1 MTITISRSHWKAV
14 GLVFTSL
21 VAPLTIKYMDGGPAE
36 AAAPVAPVPAAVLP
50 ELTPATTRVVATGSG
65 PTPEAAFQNAVDAAL
80 QQSAAAEV
88 STADWG
94 RYGPTYLA
102 SLRRNGGGVL
112 RGWRELSSVT
122 ERHLTGRVYK
132 SEVVVDVDAAAL
144 RDRLRLTKP

>member
-14 GLVFTSL
+14 GLIFTSL
-21 VAPLTIKYMDGGPAE
+21 VAPLTIKYMDSPAE
-36 AAAPVAPVPAAVLP
+36 AAAPVPAPTPVAVLP
-50 ELTPATTRVVATGSG
+50 ELVPATTRVVATGSG
-65 PTPEAAFQNAVDAAL
+65 PTPEAAFQNAVDSAL

-112 RGWRELSSVT
+112 RGWRELSSVG

-132 SEVVVDVDAAAL
+132 SEVVVDVDGVAL
-144 RDRLRLTKP
+144 RDRLRQAKP